1 MKFST
6 SSRKTLMIAG
16 GIAVLGGLLW
26 LALRSPAQL
35 ASTARVTRGPLEVV
49 FQEEGKTRV
58 KQRYLITAPVAG
70 TVRRITLQAGD
81 TVQAGQTL
89 AEMEPSASTLLD
101 PRARSQ
107 AQADVRSAEALLA
120 AARKRSAAAQASQ
133 QLAQADWQR
142 AQALQPSGAI
152 ARQELDQAR
161 SRHAAT
167 QAELGVARA
176 DEQAAAARL
185 ASARAL
191 LADEGRA
198 ASAATA
204 SAASAG
210 SGAGK
215 VLVITAPVAGRIIQ
229 RPVESA
235 TPVPVG
241 HTLMTIGDPT
251 QLEIEVEVLSSDAVR
266 LAAGMPARIVR
277 WGGEGTLQARVAR
290 VEPGGFTKVSALG
303 VEEQRTRVILDLI
316 SPHEQWAALGDGY
329 RVEVEFIVQQAK
341 DVLQVPSPALFRM
354 GEGWVVYRLE
364 NERARRTP
372 VQIGLRSATSTEI
385 KDGLQADQTVII
397 QPDERINDGTRIQ
410 ASSTTKD

>member
-1 MKFST
+1 MNISLPP
-6 SSRKTLMIAG
+6 RKTLMIAG
-16 GIAVLGGLLW
+16 GMAVLGGLLW

-35 ASTARVTRGPLEVV
+35 ASTAPVTRGPLEVS
-49 FQEEGKTRV
+49 FQEEGKTRI
-58 KQRYLITAPVAG
+58 KQRYVITAPVAG
-70 TVRRITLQAGD
+70 TVRRISLQAGD
-81 TVQAGQTL
+81 AVQAGQIL
-89 AEMEPSASTLLD
+89 AELEPSASSLLD

-152 ARQELDQAR
+152 AKQELDQAR
-161 SRHAAT
+161 SRHAAA

-185 ASARAL
+185 TAARAL

-198 ASAATA
+198 AAGA

-210 SGAGK
+210 SDSGK
-215 VLVITAPVAGRIIQ
+215 VLAITAPVAGRIIQ
-229 RPVESA
+229 RPIESA

-241 HTLMTIGDPT
+241 HTLMEIGDPT
-251 QLEIEVEVLSSDAVR
+251 QLEVEVEVLSSDAVR
-266 LAAGMPARIVR
+266 LGPGMPARIMR

-290 VEPGGFTKVSALG
+290 VEPGGFTKASALG
-303 VEEQRTRVILDLI
+303 VEEQRTRVILDLL

-329 RVEVEFIVQQAK
+329 RVEVEFILQQAK
-341 DVLQVPSPALFRM
+341 DVLQVPSHALFRL
-354 GEGWVVYRLE
+354 GEGWAVYRLE
-364 NERARRTP
+364 NERAHRTP
-372 VQIGLRSATSTEI
+372 VQIGLRSATATEI

-397 QPDERINDGTRIQ
+397 QPDERISDGTRIQ
-410 ASSTTKD
+410 ASSTEKD

>member
-1 MKFST
+1 MKLT
-6 SSRKTLMIAG
+6 TPSRKTLMIAG

-49 FQEEGKTRV
+49 FREEGKTRV

-81 TVQAGQTL
+81 AVQAGQTL

-107 AQADVRSAEALLA
+107 AQADVRNAEALLA

-161 SRHAAT
+161 SRHATT

-210 SGAGK
+210 SGTGK
-215 VLVITAPVAGRIIQ
+215 VLAITAPVAGRIIQ

-241 HTLMTIGDPT
+241 HTLMTIGDST

-354 GEGWVVYRLE
+354 GEGWAVYRVE
-364 NERARRTP
+364 NGKAVRTL
-372 VQIGLRSATSTEI
+372 VKTGMRSASATEI
-385 KDGLQADQTVII
+385 TEGLQPDQRVII
-397 QPDERINDGTRIQ
+397 QPDERITEGTRIQ
-410 ASSTTKD
+410 HAD

>member
-1 MKFST
+1 MKLT
-6 SSRKTLMIAG
+6 TPSRKTLMIAG

-49 FQEEGKTRV
+49 FREEGKTRV

-107 AQADVRSAEALLA
+107 AQADVRNAEALLA

-210 SGAGK
+210 SGTGK
-215 VLVITAPVAGRIIQ
+215 VLAITAPVAGRIIQ

-354 GEGWVVYRLE
+354 GEGWAVYRVE
-364 NERARRTP
+364 NGKAVRTL
-372 VQIGLRSATSTEI
+372 VKTGMRSASATEITEGLRP
-385 KDGLQADQTVII
+385 DQRVII
-397 QPDERINDGTRIQ
+397 QPDERITEGTRIQ
-410 ASSTTKD
+410 HAD

>member
-1 MKFST
+1 MNIAF
-6 SSRKTLMIAG
+6 SSRKTLMLAG

-35 ASTARVTRGPLEVV
+35 ASTGQVTRGPLEVA
-49 FQEEGKTRV
+49 FQEEGKTRI
-58 KQRYLITAPVAG
+58 KQRYVIAAPVAG

-81 TVQAGQTL
+81 AVQAGQTL
-89 AEMEPSASTLLD
+89 AEIEPGASALLD

-120 AARKRSAAAQASQ
+120 AARKRSSAAQASQ

-161 SRHAAT
+161 SRHAAA

-185 ASARAL
+185 AAARAL

-198 ASAATA
+198 AS
-204 SAASAG
+204 G
-210 SGAGK
+210 SPAKEAGK
-215 VLVITAPVAGRIIQ
+215 VLAITAPVAGRIIR
-229 RPVESA
+229 RPIESA

-241 HTLMTIGDPT
+241 HTLMEMGDPS

-266 LAAGMPARIVR
+266 LGPGMPARILR
-277 WGGEGTLQARVAR
+277 WGGEGTLQARIAR
-290 VEPGGFTKVSALG
+290 IEPGGFTKVSALG
-303 VEEQRTRVILDLI
+303 VEEQRTRVILDLL

-329 RVEVEFIVQQAK
+329 RVEVEFIVQRAN
-341 DVLQVPSPALFRM
+341 DVLQVPSNALFRH
-354 GEGWVVYRLE
+354 GEGWAVYRLE
-364 NERARRTP
+364 NGKARHTP
-372 VQIGLRSATSTEI
+372 VQIGLRSALSTEV
-385 KDGLQADQTVII
+385 KSGLQAEQTVVI
-397 QPDERINDGTRIQ
+397 QPDERISDGSRIQ
-410 ASSTTKD
+410 ASPAVGH

>member
-1 MKFST
+1 MKLT
-6 SSRKTLMIAG
+6 TPSRKTLMIAG

-49 FQEEGKTRV
+49 FREEGKTRV

-81 TVQAGQTL
+81 AVQAGQTL

-161 SRHAAT
+161 SRHATT

-198 ASAATA
+198 ASAA
-204 SAASAG
+204 AASAG
-210 SGAGK
+210 SGSGK
-215 VLVITAPVAGRIIQ
+215 VLAITAPVAGRIIQ

-303 VEEQRTRVILDLI
+303 VEEQRARVILDLI

-354 GEGWVVYRLE
+354 GEGWAVYRVE
-364 NERARRTP
+364 DGKAVRTL
-372 VQIGLRSATSTEI
+372 VKTGMRSASATEI
-385 KDGLQADQTVII
+385 TEGLQPDQRVII
-397 QPDERINDGTRIQ
+397 QPDERITEGTRIQ
-410 ASSTTKD
+410 HAD

>member
-1 MKFST
+1 MKLT
-6 SSRKTLMIAG
+6 TPSRKTLMIAG

-49 FQEEGKTRV
+49 FREEGKTRV

-81 TVQAGQTL
+81 AVQAGQTL

-161 SRHAAT
+161 SRHATT

-198 ASAATA
+198 ASAAAA

-210 SGAGK
+210 SGSGK
-215 VLVITAPVAGRIIQ
+215 VLAITAPVAGRIIQ

-303 VEEQRTRVILDLI
+303 VEEQRARVILDLI

-354 GEGWVVYRLE
+354 GEGWAVYRVE
-364 NERARRTP
+364 DGKAVRTL
-372 VQIGLRSATSTEI
+372 VKTGMRSASATEI
-385 KDGLQADQTVII
+385 TEGLQPDQRVII
-397 QPDERINDGTRIQ
+397 QPDERITEGTRIQ
-410 ASSTTKD
+410 HAD

>member
-1 MKFST
+1 MNITF
-6 SSRKTLMIAG
+6 SSRKTLMLVG
-16 GIAVLGGLLW
+16 GVAVLGSLLW

-35 ASTARVTRGPLEVV
+35 ASTAPVTRGPLEVS
-49 FQEEGKTRV
+49 FQEEGKTRI
-58 KQRYLITAPVAG
+58 KQRYVITAPVAG
-70 TVRRITLQAGD
+70 TVRRISLQAGD
-81 TVQAGQTL
+81 AVQAGQTL
-89 AEMEPSASTLLD
+89 AEIEPSASTLLD

-161 SRHAAT
+161 SRHAAA
-167 QAELGVARA
+167 QAELGVTRA

-185 ASARAL
+185 AAARAL

-198 ASAATA
+198 ASGGPAKE
-204 SAASAG
+204 
-210 SGAGK
+210 AGK
-215 VLVITAPVAGRIIQ
+215 VLSIIAPVAGRIIQ
-229 RPVESA
+229 RPIESA

-251 QLEIEVEVLSSDAVR
+251 QLEVEVEVLSSDAVR
-266 LAAGMPARIVR
+266 LGPGMPARIVR

-303 VEEQRTRVILDLI
+303 VEEQRTRVILDLL

-329 RVEVEFIVQQAK
+329 RVEVEFILQQAK
-341 DVLQVPSPALFRM
+341 DVLQVPSHALFRL
-354 GEGWVVYRLE
+354 GEDWAVYRLE

-372 VQIGLRSATSTEI
+372 VQIGLRSATATEI

-397 QPDERINDGTRIQ
+397 QPDERISDGTRIQ
-410 ASSTTKD
+410 ASSTAKD

>member
-1 MKFST
+1 MKLT
-6 SSRKTLMIAG
+6 TPSRKTLMITG

-49 FQEEGKTRV
+49 FREEGKTRV

-81 TVQAGQTL
+81 AVQAGQTL

-161 SRHAAT
+161 SRHATT

-198 ASAATA
+198 ASAAAASAA

-210 SGAGK
+210 SGSGK
-215 VLVITAPVAGRIIQ
+215 VLAITAPVAGRIIQ

-303 VEEQRTRVILDLI
+303 VEEQRARVILDLI

-354 GEGWVVYRLE
+354 GEGWAVYRVE
-364 NERARRTP
+364 DGKAVRTL
-372 VQIGLRSATSTEI
+372 VKTGMRSASATEI
-385 KDGLQADQTVII
+385 TEGLQPDQRVII
-397 QPDERINDGTRIQ
+397 QPDERITEGTRIQ
-410 ASSTTKD
+410 HAD

>member
-1 MKFST
+1 MKLT
-6 SSRKTLMIAG
+6 PPSRKTLMIAG

-26 LALRSPAQL
+26 QALRSPAQL

-49 FQEEGKTRV
+49 FREEGKTRV

-107 AQADVRSAEALLA
+107 AQADVRNAEALLA

-161 SRHAAT
+161 SRHATT

-204 SAASAG
+204 SAVSAG

-215 VLVITAPVAGRIIQ
+215 VLAITAPVAGRIIQ

-251 QLEIEVEVLSSDAVR
+251 QLEIEVEVLSSNAVR
-266 LAAGMPARIVR
+266 LVAGMPARIVR

-329 RVEVEFIVQQAK
+329 RVEVEFIVQQAE
-341 DVLQVPSPALFRM
+341 DVLQVPSPALFRV
-354 GEGWVVYRLE
+354 GEGWAVYRVE
-364 NERARRTP
+364 DGKAVRTL
-372 VQIGLRSATSTEI
+372 VKTGMRSASATEI
-385 KDGLQADQTVII
+385 TEGLQPDQRVII
-397 QPDERINDGTRIQ
+397 QPDERITEGTRIQ
-410 ASSTTKD
+410 HAD